1 MSILEEIVN
10 TTESSTSTESDP
22 NDVFIQIC
30 KCKYLDKGDNLF
42 CTQAAKYVAANLDS
56 FFLTINGSLIILMQ
70 VLRLKLWKDHLI
82 IIKGWLRFH

>member
-22 NDVFIQIC
+22 NDVFIQI
-30 KCKYLDKGDNLF
+30 CKYLDKGDNLF

-70 VLRLKLWKDHLI
+70 VLSLKLWKD
-82 IIKGWLRFH
+82 